1 MSYAGP
7 MLDVEPQKVH
17 HCPYNN
23 NHTML
28 PPSGN
33 RTTFDPCYLPEN
45 HGQLPY
51 VNIRHNCEHCNAF
64 VIPSPRAGVSSV
76 PVNHDHFPF
85 LNNHQIFERN
95 RSLFMD
101 GSNGVFKRS
110 GSLVAV
116 PMTSERNRATGPM
129 GFDYDPV
136 VVHSSSHLAHGGQLV
151 QPVPAG
157 GFSRNRAHGVPYL
170 HDMRLHGYQVAG
182 LSRNS
187 RAFIMPRPMRPQQGP
202 HNVYHPPPLP
212 PPPLLQPP
220 MLPVQAQNMDGHV
233 HLPSTSRRR
242 STRTSSRHPFQN
254 DADPGPSYVGPA
266 LPHGIMVY
274 EARRQQLMID
284 SIERHRSLAFPHFRV
299 LPEEELL
306 ALGEHIGNT
315 DSGLSDNFISDQ
327 LKTRTFA
334 SFRRHSEDLMPADE
348 EPNFCVICQMEFEN
362 QEKIGILDCCHEY
375 HEKCIKKWLVVKNNC
390 PICKSAA
397 LR

>member
-1 MSYAGP
+1 MIYQINS
-7 MLDVEPQKVH
+7 E
-17 HCPYNN
+17 
-23 NHTML
+23 
-28 PPSGN
+28 
-33 RTTFDPCYLPEN
+33 TTFSVCLLFAFKLSRNQHISTQIYSIKFILIGSSTRFSFPQILSEN
-45 HGQLPY
+45 
-51 VNIRHNCEHCNAF
+51 NFCRSI
-64 VIPSPRAGVSSV
+64 IPSSNLRSNLVRWLNLGLFRLQESNSLLNFSSGAV
-76 PVNHDHFPF
+76 EVVDDRKAAA
-85 LNNHQIFERN
+85 LC
-95 RSLFMD
+95 S
-101 GSNGVFKRS
+101 S
-110 GSLVAV
+110 VAV
-116 PMTSERNRATGPM
+116 PMTSERNRATGPT
-129 GFDYDPV
+129 GFDFDPV
-136 VVHSSSHLAHGGQLV
+136 VLHSSSHLVHGGQLV

-157 GFSRNRAHGVPYL
+157 GFSRNHAHGVPYL

-202 HNVYHPPPLP
+202 HNVYYPPLP

-242 STRTSSRHPFQN
+242 STRTSSRHLIQN

-266 LPHGIMVY
+266 LPHGVMVY

-284 SIERHRSLAFPHFRV
+284 SIERRRSLAFPHFRV

-306 ALGEHIGNT
+306 ALGEQTGNT
-315 DSGLSDNFISDQ
+315 DSGLSDNFISDH

-334 SFRRHSEDLMPADE
+334 SFRHHSEDLMPADE
-348 EPNFCVICQMEFEN
+348 EPNFCVICQMELED

-390 PICKSAA
+390 PICKSTA